1 MKWGSGKN
9 AKLPYFVRGYLR
21 RLTPRFCLEWRRRRL
36 LSAWQSRPD
45 ADYIRTRLDYYCSPS
60 FTATLAA
67 DAPPIG
73 AHRPHRQKVYFFD
86 THEYLRYYAPDLRWH
101 FLPGDITHIPE
112 RPSIVKSRPIHGD
125 NRHSVVMKLD
135 KVRHFIFVEDST
147 PWVQKRDMAVFRGKV
162 QQKEV
167 RRRFMELYHQHPMV
181 DAADVSRRPEDSH
194 WAGRKM
200 SLYEHLDYKFILALE
215 GNDVASNLKW
225 IMSSQCLAVMPRPTY
240 ETWFMEGQL
249 LPGVHYV
256 EIKADLSDLEEQMRY
271 YMAHP
276 SEAETIIRNANA
288 WVDQFRDRER
298 EDLLSLLVLERYFQ
312 QTQAYSSPYL

>member
-112 RPSIVKSRPIHGD
+112 RPSIVKSRPIQGD

-135 KVRHFIFVEDST
+135 KVRHFIFVEDSI

-181 DAADVSRRPEDSH
+181 DAADVSRRPEDSY

-276 SEAETIIRNANA
+276 NEAETIIRNANA